1 MAGVHVEDDSAAALT
16 LYQEERS
23 RGFGADEDLLGD
35 ELAINDT
42 YLWQDK
48 YRPRKPR

>member
-1 MAGVHVEDDSAAALT
+1 VDDSGEAGAMFAAEAKK
-16 LYQEERS
+16 
-23 RGFGADEDLLGD
+23 GMGADEDLLGD
-35 ELAINDT
+35 DLALNDT